1 MAQLEREAGA
11 QSIDATK
18 LRMEKESMQDLLS
31 YSWDSETWQSPRRT
45 NSVSS
50 VVTPDGDTTPDVV
63 RIMVSGNGLLSNVCQ
78 VIYRLVSYVI
88 RVCQMMNVC
97 HMIGVSYKCVM
108 R

>member
-18 LRMEKESMQDLLS
+18 LRLEKESMQDLLS
-31 YSWDSETWQSPRRT
+31 FSWDSETWQDRSPRCT
-45 NSVSS
+45 NSVTS

-63 RIMVSGNGLLSNVCQ
+63 RIMVSRMGCWL
-78 VIYRLVSYVI
+78 
-88 RVCQMMNVC
+88 M
-97 HMIGVSYKCVM
+97 CV